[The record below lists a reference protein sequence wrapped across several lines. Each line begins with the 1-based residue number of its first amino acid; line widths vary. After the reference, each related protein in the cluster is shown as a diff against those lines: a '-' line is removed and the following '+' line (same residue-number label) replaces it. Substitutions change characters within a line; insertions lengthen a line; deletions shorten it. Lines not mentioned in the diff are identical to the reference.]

1 MFELIIFEIGGV
13 MDQPSRFMF
22 WKTTLSGMCV
32 QLIIVL
38 PLYLSY
44 WLISSVA
51 SDKPFLTRALASIVS
66 WGVYLYGF
74 WKLKSPFAGQMEEPP
89 GLFHEAIGRIGVV
102 GVTSVA
108 ALSGFGAVSTPYKY
122 LGYFVRTTSDA
133 DIADKKRALL
143 HTYSSVIHRKKR
155 IAIAKKKLA
164 VSSQTQ
170 SSGWG
175 LGGWLG
181 SAIGSAS
188 GHTENV
194 EALETENAALEDISK
209 AVFFELHDM
218 VTENLRTKALTT
230 LKGRYFHIAGHFLSG
245 YCVYKIFMA
254 LINIVFNRIKKKDPV
269 TRGFEIAVHWFGLNV
284 DVEVWSQQ
292 ISFLLVGVLIVL
304 SVRNLLIQLTKLF
317 HFFAS
322 SSSGNFIVLFMSQ
335 VMGMYFISLVILMR
349 MNMPARYR
357 EIIGQVLGDL
367 EFNFYHRWF
376 DVIFLIS
383 ATFTILYVTLTY
395 LYKQQGKD
403 T

>member
-1 MFELIIFEIGGV
+1 MPARLFDTRVG
-13 MDQPSRFMF
+13 MRSM
-22 WKTTLSGMCV
+22 LSCVMCV
-32 QLIIVL
+32 VR
-38 PLYLSY
+38 
-44 WLISSVA
+44 A
-51 SDKPFLTRALASIVS
+51 SAKA
-66 WGVYLYGF
+66 
-74 WKLKSPFAGQMEEPP
+74 
-89 GLFHEAIGRIGVV
+89 
-102 GVTSVA
+102 
-108 ALSGFGAVSTPYKY
+108 
-122 LGYFVRTTSDA
+122 TSDA

-269 TRGFEIAVHWFGLNV
+269 TRGFEIAVHWC
-284 DVEVWSQQ
+284 
-292 ISFLLVGVLIVL
+292 
-304 SVRNLLIQLTKLF
+304 VRVRP
-317 HFFAS
+317 HAS
-322 SSSGNFIVLFMSQ
+322 EW
-335 VMGMYFISLVILMR
+335 
-349 MNMPARYR
+349 A
-357 EIIGQVLGDL
+357 
-367 EFNFYHRWF
+367 
-376 DVIFLIS
+376 
-383 ATFTILYVTLTY
+383 
-395 LYKQQGKD
+395 
-403 T
+403 